1 MLLLALSYNG
11 LFKTFTTLVYN
22 INLDNYLK
30 EEFLNQEMSSK
41 LIEKIKHCYQVKGK
55 IEKDTMTLADYKKNT
70 IKLKYKNYSKKILN
84 FGNTQFFDRL
94 FESIK
99 FQKFQL
105 CNFFFPED
113 IQYFKFLLAH
123 IVSSKLFKDIY
134 NKFNNISES
143 YDYIFNDQKNID
155 FFIDNIIFLPFKA
168 ADFGIYGLT
177 NRRDLSILMP
187 GYPEKSICDIIHY
200 LYYRIE
206 ELALKILTGMHESP
220 HFIKSTYCL
229 ILNGKI
235 SRTISD
241 KLDGP
246 EDGFLIEEILFG
258 WVNDSK
264 NPINFSDF
272 NIPKN
277 IQMNN
282 KSILQKKIDLPTALK
297 LLDPTIYNY
306 DLNHFR
312 KCIFETNNEDLKNF
326 NFKNL
331 DNTYKKYLSSVIS
344 EETIRQ
350 NWEIE
355 LSINASM
362 NFENALFVEY
372 KSVNHHYYCY

>member
-1 MLLLALSYNG
+1 
-11 LFKTFTTLVYN
+11 
-22 INLDNYLK
+22 
-30 EEFLNQEMSSK
+30 
-41 LIEKIKHCYQVKGK
+41 
-55 IEKDTMTLADYKKNT
+55 
-70 IKLKYKNYSKKILN
+70 
-84 FGNTQFFDRL
+84 
-94 FESIK
+94 
-99 FQKFQL
+99 
-105 CNFFFPED
+105 
-113 IQYFKFLLAH
+113 
-123 IVSSKLFKDIY
+123 
-134 NKFNNISES
+134 
-143 YDYIFNDQKNID
+143 
-155 FFIDNIIFLPFKA
+155 
-168 ADFGIYGLT
+168 
-177 NRRDLSILMP
+177 MP

-229 ILNGKI
+229 ISNGKI
-235 SRTISD
+235 SRTTSD

-246 EDGFLIEEILFG
+246 EAGFLLEEILFG

-297 LLDPTIYNY
+297 LLDPTIYDY

-312 KCIFETNNEDLKNF
+312 KCIFETSNEDLKNF